1 MYFIYDCNGDIVGN
15 PKGYRTFKGANK
27 QANGKTKLM
36 IELWRRLR
44 VKQVTDP
51 EARTINRIEFVKVD

>member
-1 MYFIYDCNGDIVGN
+1 MYFIFDCVGNIAGN

-36 IELWRRLR
+36 SELWRRYL
-44 VKQVTDP
+44 VNKQTNPDNN
-51 EARTINRIEFVKVD
+51 TINRIEFIEVK